1 MSAQSETCAAVAEI
15 LRETF
20 GGALGV
26 TVELEDSCNPSA
38 AMEKALGS
46 WGVLVLVATSAH
58 RRRPGT
64 GASTAGDLAIDLV
77 VVENPKR
84 NRKSGTQGNTVTSV
98 AEAAKDAL
106 HWREIC
112 GRRLV
117 YVEMRREDA
126 ADDDYRMA
134 VSFAAPLAI
143 DKARADGWDF
153 GGSAIEPEEAI
164 EANIVSALAGA
175 VPALDVIGALAP
187 RDDGD
192 AKLAASS
199 RIEVYA
205 DVASQDLD
213 WIGPGVP
220 CTYAVRIVLRVDF
233 ADDRTGALFRGAG
246 RAVRGALAAL
256 TGDGCAAMDGNGFSC
271 DSFTLGPSQTSRENG
286 EEGSGAMTK
295 TYNATVRGRFNP
307 TTETQEG

>member
-20 GGALGV
+20 GGTLGV

-106 HWREIC
+106 HWREVC

-153 GGSAIEPEEAI
+153 GGSAIEPEEVI

-175 VPALDVIGALAP
+175 VPALDVTGALAP

-256 TGDGCAAMDGNGFSC
+256 AGDGCAAMDGNGFSC
-271 DSFTLGPSQTSRENG
+271 DSFTLGPSQTRRENG

-295 TYNATVRGRFNP
+295 TYNATAKGRFNP

>member
-1 MSAQSETCAAVAEI
+1 MSAQSKTCAAVAEI

-20 GGALGV
+20 KSAPGV

-58 RRRPGT
+58 RRRPGI

-117 YVEMRREDA
+117 YLEMRREDA

-134 VSFAAPLAI
+134 VRFAAPAA
-143 DKARADGWDF
+143 KTEQEWSYSGTVV
-153 GGSAIEPEEAI
+153 EPEEVIEQKIVAAI
-164 EANIVSALAGA
+164 AEA

-192 AKLAASS
+192 AKLAAGS
-199 RIEVYA
+199 RIEVFA
-205 DVASQDLD
+205 DVASQDMD

-233 ADDRTGALFRGAG
+233 ADDRTGALFRSAG

-256 TGDGCAAMDGNGFSC
+256 TGDGCGAMNGNGFSC

-295 TYNATVRGRFNP
+295 TYNATVKGRFNP
-307 TTETQEG
+307 TTENQEES